1 MREGAEV
8 AYEDEDPGPLR
19 EFLTFTLGAEEY
31 AVDILKV
38 REIRA
43 YEKPTTLANAPA
55 FIKGVINLR
64 GMIVPVVDFRIRFN
78 AAADYT
84 AFTVVIVLNIEDR
97 VVGMVVDG
105 VVDVIAFHPQRL
117 HPRAGLVAAV
127 DGRYI
132 DGLAVSG
139 GRTSIVLDIER
150 LMLSR
155 EMALL
160 DEPAPEFGR

>member
-1 MREGAEV
+1 MREGVEV
-8 AYEDEDPGPLR
+8 AYEDEDPGRLR

-64 GMIVPVVDFRIRFN
+64 GLIVPVVDLRIRFN
-78 AAADYT
+78 MAADYT
-84 AFTVVIVLNIEDR
+84 AFTVMIVLNIENR
-97 VVGMVVDG
+97 IVCMVVDG
-105 VVDVIAFHPQRL
+105 VVDVIAFHPPRL
-117 HPRAGLVAAV
+117 HPRAGLAAVV

-132 DGLAVSG
+132 DGLVMSG
-139 GRTSIVLDIER
+139 ERTSIVLNIER
-150 LMLSR
+150 LMLSS

-160 DEPAPEFGR
+160 DEQAPEFGR

>member
-1 MREGAEV
+1 MREGTEI

-38 REIRA
+38 KEIRA
-43 YEKPTTLANAPA
+43 YEKSTTLANAPA

-64 GMIVPVVDFRIRFN
+64 GMIVPVVDLRIRFN

-84 AFTVVIVLNIEDR
+84 DFTVVIVLNIQNR

-105 VVDVIAFHPQRL
+105 VVDVVAFHPHRL
-117 HPRAGLVAAV
+117 HPWAGPAAAV
-127 DGRYI
+127 DDRYI
-132 DGLAVSG
+132 DGLVVSG

-150 LMLSR
+150 LMLSS